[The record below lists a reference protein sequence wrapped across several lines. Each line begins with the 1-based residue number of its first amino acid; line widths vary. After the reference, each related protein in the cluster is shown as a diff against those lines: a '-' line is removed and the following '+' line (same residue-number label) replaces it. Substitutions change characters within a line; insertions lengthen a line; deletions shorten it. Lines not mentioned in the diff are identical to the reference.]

1 MKNCKTNPA
10 TRNLL
15 VSSRLQTMQTPI
27 SPNGAGVIR
36 RVLAATDGNRILCI
50 ERKTLYRKLERM
62 GLA

>member
-1 MKNCKTNPA
+1 
-10 TRNLL
+10 
-15 VSSRLQTMQTPI
+15 MQTPI